1 MEFEV
6 VAEGLG
12 FPEGPIAM
20 PDGSVIFVEL
30 FGGRLW
36 RAWGNN
42 KKEVI
47 SEVGAGPA
55 GAAIGPDG
63 AVYIANCGELDKVKF
78 KNLPG
83 PEYGGHIQRVDLA
96 TGRCERL
103 YDTCNGNPLS
113 APDDLVFDASGN
125 MWFTN
130 IGRGLERS
138 REVGGLCYCSPDG
151 RMIVEAHYGGLSYNG
166 IGLLPG
172 EQSLV
177 VADMLSARLLKFDLA
192 GPGRLKAAA
201 PGARSPAQLM
211 ATIPGD
217 CEIDSLAVL
226 ASGAVVVGTLFEG
239 GLTTVRENGNVEKIN
254 LPDNYVTNIAF
265 GGSDMRT
272 AFVTLSQSGRVVKM
286 RWPEPGLK
294 LNFAD
299 S

>member
-1 MEFEV
+1 MDFEV

-47 SEVGAGPA
+47 SEVGAAPA

-63 AVYIANCGELDKVKF
+63 AVYITNCGELDKEKF

-83 PEYGGHIQRVDLA
+83 PAYGGHIQRVDLA

-103 YDTCNGNPLS
+103 YDSCNGNVLS
-113 APDDLVFDASGN
+113 APDDLVFDATGN
-125 MWFTN
+125 IWFTN
-130 IGRGLERS
+130 IGRGFERS
-138 REVGGLCYCSPDG
+138 REYGGLYYCSPDG

-172 EQSLV
+172 EQSVV
-177 VADMLSARLLKFDLA
+177 VADMITARLLKFDLD
-192 GPGRLKAAA
+192 GPGKIKAAA
-201 PGARSPAQLM
+201 PGSRTPAQLV
-211 ATIPGD
+211 ATVPGD
-217 CEIDSLAVL
+217 CELDSLAVL
-226 ASGAVVVGTLFEG
+226 ASGAVVIGTLFQG
-239 GLTTVRENGNVEKIN
+239 GLTTVRPNGDVEQLRI
-254 LPDNYVTNIAF
+254 PDTYVTNIAF
-265 GGSDMRT
+265 GGDDMQT

-286 RWPEPGLK
+286 RWPEPGLR
-294 LNFAD
+294 LNFGY
-299 S
+299 

>member
-63 AVYIANCGELDKVKF
+63 AVYITNCGELDKIKF

-83 PEYGGHIQRVDLA
+83 AEHGGHIQRVDLA

-103 YDTCNGNPLS
+103 YDSCNGNVLS

-125 MWFTN
+125 MWFTS
-130 IGRGLERS
+130 IGRGFERS
-138 REVGGLCYCSPDG
+138 REYGGLYYCSPDG
-151 RMIVEAHYGGLSYNG
+151 RMIVEAYYGGLSYNG

-172 EQSLV
+172 EQSVV
-177 VADMLSARLLKFDLA
+177 VADMITARLLKFDLD
-192 GPGRLKAAA
+192 GPGRLKSAL
-201 PGARSPAQLM
+201 PGSRTPAQLV
-211 ATIPGD
+211 ATVPGD

-226 ASGAVVVGTLFEG
+226 ASGAVVIGTLFQG
-239 GLTTVRENGNVEKIN
+239 GLTTVRSNGDVEQLR
-254 LPDNYVTNIAF
+254 LPDTYVTNIAF
-265 GGSDMRT
+265 GGEDMRT

-294 LNFAD
+294 LNF
-299 S
+299 SY